1 MIDMKIECLLDKLA
15 AASMKVCLYGAGKF
29 GRIASRKLSAYNVS
43 LEGFIDDDI
52 SVQGMFVEGLCVIS
66 LEEAVEKY
74 KENLYIVISN
84 YYYEGVLKRLEN
96 QNFDLDKVFFV
107 PELLIE
113 ELDIE
118 RFHTNRDLIKQT
130 YFNLMDYKSKMIYK
144 TMILGRKNKDLTIL
158 SLLKDDIQYFPM
170 DIFSYENE
178 VLVDAGAYTGDTIL
192 SFQNVCEKNNIK
204 LQKVYAFEPNHINC
218 RILKSESEIKCDMSV
233 FEGGLYDENKARSL
247 KIRGGSTHTVE
258 YGSGD
263 ILINV
268 NALDHITL
276 EYPPTLIKMDIE
288 GDELAALRGAKNT
301 IIKYK
306 PKLAICIY
314 HKQEDI
320 WEIPAYI
327 KKLVPEYKLYVRNYT
342 NWLDEIVLYAI
353 I

>member
-1 MIDMKIECLLDKLA
+1 MKIEHLLEKLVGT
-15 AASMKVCLYGAGKF
+15 SMKVCLYGAGKF
-29 GRIASRKLSAYNVS
+29 GKIASRKLSAYKVP
-43 LEGFIDDDI
+43 LESYIDDDI
-52 SVQGMFVEGLCVIS
+52 SIQGIFVEGFRVLS
-66 LEEAVEKY
+66 LEEAIEKY
-74 KENLYIVISN
+74 KEDLYIVISN
-84 YYYEGVLKRLEN
+84 YYYEGVLKRLEG

-113 ELDIE
+113 DLDIE
-118 RFHTNRDLIKQT
+118 RFHANRDLIRQI
-130 YFNLMDYKSKMIYK
+130 YSNLMDYKSKIIYK
-144 TMILGRKNKDLTIL
+144 TMILGRKNKDLTVL
-158 SLLKDDIQYFPM
+158 SLLKDNVQYFPT

-178 VLVDAGAYTGDTIL
+178 VFVDAGAYTGDTIL
-192 SFQNVCEKNNIK
+192 SFQNVCKKNNIK
-204 LQKVYAFEPNHINC
+204 LQKVYAFEPNSINC
-218 RILKSESEIKCDMSV
+218 TILKNESDIQCDVSV
-233 FEGGLYDENKARSL
+233 FEEGLYDENKARSL
-247 KIRGGSTHTVE
+247 KMRGGSTHTAE
-258 YGSGD
+258 YGIGD

-268 NALDHITL
+268 KALDHVAL

-288 GDELAALRGAKNT
+288 GDELAALRGAENT